1 MVWAQ
6 CINCCA
12 PAKKK
17 KKYIYIYIYIYVYIK
32 KYIDNKDGWEIR

>member
-17 KKYIYIYIYIYVYIK
+17 KYIYIYVYIK